1 MNLNQLRKL
10 NRHIKIKGISNL
22 SFKKYGKIVT
32 GYDFTDMIKYME
44 EWSPIPEEGCIRVP
58 SVEALE
64 VLSIGKDI
72 QEHFYGELPIQIG
85 YCNGV
90 NSKLNCLEFHKSN
103 EIILALTDI
112 IIFLGKV
119 QDISDNYYEL
129 KRAEA
134 FFIPEGVAIE
144 IYSSTLH
151 SIPCKMENNGF
162 RCILICLRGSDTSIS
177 FQNNYKGLLSG
188 KNKWI
193 LANPPSKDINDK
205 DMKSG
210 LIGEVIEIFIS

>member
-44 EWSPIPEEGCIRVP
+44 KWSPIPEEGCIRIP

-64 VLSIGKDI
+64 ELSVSKNI
-72 QEHFYGELPIQIG
+72 QDYFYGELPIQIG
-85 YCNGV
+85 YFNGV

-134 FFIPEGVAIE
+134 FFVPEGVAIE
-144 IYSSTLH
+144 IYSSTMH
-151 SIPCKMENNGF
+151 SIPCRMQANGF
-162 RCILICLRGSDTSIS
+162 RCILICLRGSDTSLRL
-177 FQNNYKGLLSG
+177 QNDNKGLLCG
-188 KNKWI
+188 RNKWI
-193 LANPPSKDINDK
+193 LVNSQSKYKYDK
-205 DMKSG
+205 DMKPG
-210 LIGEVIEIFIS
+210 LIGEDIEIFIS